1 MCGFSNGHEGG
12 CCCGSQFSWKEDN
25 MWLLYAK
32 AMMLMGTPMGML
44 TMYRRPH
51 RRKARREN
59 PASNLMDQWLEVLNL
74 KLMS

>member
-1 MCGFSNGHEGG
+1 
-12 CCCGSQFSWKEDN
+12 

-44 TMYRRPH
+44 SRPH

-59 PASNLMDQWLEVLNL
+59 RVSNLMDQWLEVLNL

>member
-1 MCGFSNGHEGG
+1 
-12 CCCGSQFSWKEDN
+12 

-51 RRKARREN
+51 CRKARREN
-59 PASNLMDQWLEVLNL
+59 LASNLMDQWLEVLNL